1 MIFDLHNH
9 HAHNYRGLVRRWRD
23 LARRSGLRCETFVT
37 ADEFELLVVRSP
49 ALQSE
54 GGIYL
59 SAGIHGD
66 EPGGTEGLLF
76 WAQMN
81 LTLLKELPLLLF
93 PCLNP
98 WGLIHN
104 RRSDAEGRDLN
115 RCYHLDDLERIRAQ
129 KAIIKGITFHFALCL
144 HEDYDARGVYLYEV
158 RKHLRPIG
166 PELLAAAGYHL
177 PVDLRP
183 KIEGRRAR
191 SGSIARRIK
200 KHQFPFL
207 PEAGLLAFHHSDRT
221 ITLETPSEYD
231 LGARAHAHAA
241 AIQRGVELILQM
253 PSPQTMSF
261 WNPEARS
268 REPGVG
274 NRKES

>member
-1 MIFDLHNH
+1 MIFDTHNH

-23 LARRSGLRCETFVT
+23 LARRSGLECQAFAT
-37 ADEFELLVVRSP
+37 ADEFEIFFLRSP
-49 ALQSE
+49 ALQSD

-66 EPGGTEGLLF
+66 EPGGTEGLFF

-81 LTLLKELPLLLF
+81 LTRLKELPLLLF

-115 RCYHLDDLERIRAQ
+115 RSYHLDDLERIRAQ
-129 KAIIKGITFHFALCL
+129 KALIEGITFRFALCL
-144 HEDYDARGVYLYEV
+144 HEDYDARGVYLYEI

-207 PEAGLLAFHHSDRT
+207 PEAGLLGFYHSDRT

-231 LGARAHAHAA
+231 LGLRAQAHAA
-241 AIQRGVELILQM
+241 AIQRGIELVLH
-253 PSPQTMSF
+253 
-261 WNPEARS
+261 
-268 REPGVG
+268 RELTPAPT
-274 NRKES
+274 SQSS